1 MRGERPQAF
10 SKSRT
15 LSFKC
20 IHTATLPIFT
30 VDLLHVSIGV
40 DLLIVI
46 QTWIYTIE
54 NGVMQHYLLIPFC
67 YIINVNENRKGN
79 QEWTIQRH
87 WQHRVHKTKT
97 NKQKHN
103 RFWLSSLGSLGL
115 SAHKD
120 LNHFAV
126 DVFKPMSVV

>member
-1 MRGERPQAF
+1 
-10 SKSRT
+10 
-15 LSFKC
+15 
-20 IHTATLPIFT
+20 
-30 VDLLHVSIGV
+30 
-40 DLLIVI
+40 
-46 QTWIYTIE
+46 
-54 NGVMQHYLLIPFC
+54 MQHYLLIPFC

-79 QEWTIQRH
+79 QELG
-87 WQHRVHKTKT
+87 
-97 NKQKHN
+97 NLS